1 MAKKKKTKKERKKEK
16 KRRYFIGTLE
26 ITRSSRSHVDK
37 NFTHLPTLTRKEK
50 IKSLF
55 DYCIFHGHKNTYG
68 TAEVTGARRTKLVKK
83 HWAGF
88 SSAKD
93 RILSH

>member
-1 MAKKKKTKKERKKEK
+1 MAKKKKRKKKKTVFYRYFGDNKELKKPRRQELYTFAHFNK
-16 KRRYFIGTLE
+16 KR
-26 ITRSSRSHVDK
+26 K
-37 NFTHLPTLTRKEK
+37 NKA
-50 IKSLF
+50 LF

>member
-1 MAKKKKTKKERKKEK
+1 MAKKKRKKERKKK
-16 KRRYFIGTLE
+16 KVFYRYFGDNKELKKPRRQELYTFA
-26 ITRSSRSHVDK
+26 HFNK
-37 NFTHLPTLTRKEK
+37 NK
-50 IKSLF
+50 F

-68 TAEVTGARRTKLVKK
+68 TAEVTGARRSKLVKK
-83 HWAGF
+83 LWAGF